1 MGDGAIVSGMLS
13 PAGHAVAIRIAQHVA
28 RPRLPAQERAA
39 NMPVAP
45 ATAKSLIHIDKL
57 PRQSA
62 KPTQGR
68 HVTG

>member
-13 PAGHAVAIRIAQHVA
+13 PAGHAVAIRIAPHV
-28 RPRLPAQERAA
+28 
-39 NMPVAP
+39 
-45 ATAKSLIHIDKL
+45 AKSLIHIDKL